1 MESLVDLVTSDR
13 PDENPGD
20 HLSNCSLDCTG
31 DHPGDCSGD
40 RPCDCSGDRPGD
52 CSGYRPGDQLISPA
66 HHKYYKS
73 LLLSC
78 QPQAKSF
85 WAFFL
90 QLPQFQVE
98 ILSSIWNRLISGGL
112 EPVLI
117 HTNKKICLSSYYIQF
132 SMNIKMY
139 NHKIK
144 TSSLARAFGISGPK
158 KLGFKLF
165 IIRCEK

>member
-20 HLSNCSLDCTG
+20 PLSNCSLDCTG

-40 RPCDCSGDRPGD
+40 RPCDCSGD
-52 CSGYRPGDQLISPA
+52 RPGDQLISPA

-98 ILSSIWNRLISGGL
+98 ILTSI
-112 EPVLI
+112 
-117 HTNKKICLSSYYIQF
+117 
-132 SMNIKMY
+132 
-139 NHKIK
+139 
-144 TSSLARAFGISGPK
+144 
-158 KLGFKLF
+158 
-165 IIRCEK
+165 